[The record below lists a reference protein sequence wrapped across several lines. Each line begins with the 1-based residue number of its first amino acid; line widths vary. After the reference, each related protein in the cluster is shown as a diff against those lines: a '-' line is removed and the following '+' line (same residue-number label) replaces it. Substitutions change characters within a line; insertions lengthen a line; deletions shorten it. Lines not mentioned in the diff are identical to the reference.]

1 MAAKRLSGKTS
12 AAPLAAV
19 AAEATLPAV
28 VAAVAAEATPSA
40 DVVEDAAATGVGTAA
55 AASGGR
61 SADVHVAGVARVVA
75 TAGSV
80 GDGATGVG
88 APAVAGSGCP
98 GAVASAVAV
107 GGSAADAQDAMIK
120 QAAALRAK
128 YRRPNKIR
136 IPVEQLGFH
145 PCNRD
150 GQPPNGQRCMELF
163 IRILN
168 NGYDVEEADAGG
180 VAVAVK
186 PGCRQIE
193 AFNIE
198 ACDGDPLHV
207 PVITGCIA
215 FGSLSHSHLHQILK
229 NIKGRGKVEGCP
241 AVADSDGRF
250 SLDKLRQADDQ
261 FATAVE
267 SGLLWEVLNCAIEDE
282 EPFGCSI
289 IQAALNAKNGLMM
302 LRHEMQALSAVCRTT
317 ALVRAGRLS
326 VEWVRSQLALTLPEF
341 ASDESFMDL
350 FRFCIDLGGEDA
362 AFLGDLR
369 QFHEKFVNP
378 ELRRVKLSV
387 FAVANAIPLGCPHV
401 RVAALKW
408 VYTQGKDKIR
418 NGFIEALPLRVGRA
432 IASPSM
438 KPATEVAEVAL
449 RFCHVQCAPAL
460 SQLTVHAKVK
470 LLGNIDTAVFGV
482 LERMCSETDATT
494 VREKYPW
501 RRVIV

>member
-1 MAAKRLSGKTS
+1 
-12 AAPLAAV
+12 
-19 AAEATLPAV
+19 
-28 VAAVAAEATPSA
+28 VAAVAAEATPPA
-40 DVVEDAAATGVGTAA
+40 DVAEDAAATEVGTAA

-61 SADVHVAGVARVVA
+61 SADVDVAGVARVVA

-98 GAVASAVAV
+98 GVVASAVAV
-107 GGSAADAQDAMIK
+107 GGSAADAQEAMIK

-168 NGYDVEEADAGG
+168 NGYDVEDADSGG

-193 AFNIE
+193 KFNIE

-241 AVADSDGRF
+241 AVADSEGRF
-250 SLDKLRQADDQ
+250 SLDKLRTADDQ
-261 FATAVE
+261 FAIAVE
-267 SGLLWEVLNCAIEDE
+267 SGLLWEVLEYAIEDE
-282 EPFGCSI
+282 EPFGCAI
-289 IQAALNAKNGLMM
+289 VQAALNAKNGLMM
-302 LRHEMQALSAVCRTT
+302 VRHEMQALSAVCRTT
-317 ALVRAGRLS
+317 ALVKAGQLS
-326 VEWVRSQLALTLPEF
+326 VDWVRSQLALTLPEF

-350 FRFCIDLGGEDA
+350 FRFCIDMG
-362 AFLGDLR
+362 
-369 QFHEKFVNP
+369 
-378 ELRRVKLSV
+378 S
-387 FAVANAIPLGCPHV
+387 
-401 RVAALKW
+401 
-408 VYTQGKDKIR
+408 
-418 NGFIEALPLRVGRA
+418 
-432 IASPSM
+432 
-438 KPATEVAEVAL
+438 
-449 RFCHVQCAPAL
+449 
-460 SQLTVHAKVK
+460 
-470 LLGNIDTAVFGV
+470 
-482 LERMCSETDATT
+482 
-494 VREKYPW
+494 
-501 RRVIV
+501 